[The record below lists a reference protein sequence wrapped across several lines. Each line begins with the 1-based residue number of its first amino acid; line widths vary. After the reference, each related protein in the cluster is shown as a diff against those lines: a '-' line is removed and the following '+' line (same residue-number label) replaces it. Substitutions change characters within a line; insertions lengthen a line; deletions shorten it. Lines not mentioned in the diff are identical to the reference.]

1 MEEQLTIEQIF
12 NATSNGLIAT
22 DTKGRIITVNEEAC
36 KIIGLDRVSVEG
48 ENITDLLP
56 LTGYQVSKCLSTG
69 EPQLGRHIRGK
80 RVRLVSNVNPIR
92 RNGEVRGAVCCF
104 QEMHQFEES
113 ARQLESYKQM
123 NNQLKAIFKT
133 VSDGIW
139 VCDNTGTVIDINQ
152 ASEKLNGVKAEDI
165 IGKRVKDLIADD
177 FFDKSVTLEVMETK
191 RQISLIQYQKKT
203 KKFLLI
209 TGTPDIDDDGNINLI
224 VLTERDMT
232 QLNEIREQLEQSRME
247 TERVK
252 DELLELNMRELKEHQ
267 IIVGKGK
274 MRETLQVALKLSRI
288 DASNILI
295 LGESGTGKGLLAKF
309 IHQNSKRSNKPFIQ
323 INCAALPE
331 NLLEAELFGYER
343 GAFTGANERG
353 KIGLFELAHEGTLF
367 LDEIGDLPL
376 QVQAKLLKYLDD
388 HEIMR
393 LGSTVT
399 RKTECKIIAATN
411 RDLKRLSD
419 GGRFRRDLFYRLN
432 TFTLHIPALRE
443 RADCIFELVNHYLDK
458 YNQEYGQDRRM
469 SPRVLD
475 TLQSYYFP
483 GNVRELQNLVKKAVV
498 MSESKMLDDFII
510 NSIDVGSK
518 TFKEKGKLSEKRQT
532 LFEKLSEVEKK
543 ILEEASK
550 SFRSTREIA
559 SHLGVSQPTIVRKLK
574 KYGIATSMMQ
584 Y

>member
-1 MEEQLTIEQIF
+1 MKEQLTIEQIF

-36 KIIGLDRVSVEG
+36 KIIGLDRDSVEG
-48 ENITDLLP
+48 ENVTDLLP
-56 LTGYQVSKCLSTG
+56 MTGYLVSKCLSTG

-92 RNGEVRGAVCCF
+92 RHGEVRGAVCCF

-123 NNQLKAIFKT
+123 NNQLKTIFKS

-139 VCDNTGTVIDINQ
+139 VCDNAGIVIDINQ

-177 FFDKSVTLEVMETK
+177 FFDKSVTLEVLETK
-191 RQISLIQYQKKT
+191 RQISLIQYVKRT

-209 TGTPDIDDDGNINLI
+209 TGTPDLDEDGNINLI

-267 IIVGKGK
+267 IIVGGGK

-295 LGESGTGKGLLAKF
+295 LGDSGTGKGLLAKF
-309 IHQNSKRSNKPFIQ
+309 IHQNSKRNHKPFIQ

-399 RKTECKIIAATN
+399 RKVECKIIAATN
-411 RDLKRLSD
+411 RDLRQLTES
-419 GGRFRRDLFYRLN
+419 GRFRRDLFYRLD

-443 RADCIFELVNHYLDK
+443 RTDCIFELVNYYLK
-458 YNQEYGQDRRM
+458 EYNNRYGQKRTISRKAL
-469 SPRVLD
+469 SAF
-475 TLQSYYFP
+475 QAYHFP
-483 GNVRELQNLVKKAVV
+483 GNVRELKNLIKKAVV
-498 MSESKMLDDFII
+498 MAEEELIDDFII
-510 NSIDVGSK
+510 NSLEDGGIAGRTTDNVP
-518 TFKEKGKLSEKRQT
+518 KEPQT
-532 LFEKLSEVEKK
+532 LFDKISGFERQ

-550 SFRSTREIA
+550 SYRSTREIA
-559 SHLGVSQPTIVRKLK
+559 SCLGVSQPTVVRKLK
-574 KYGIATSMMQ
+574 KYGIHTTSMQ
-584 Y
+584 